1 MFFKTLSS
9 LVFAVLPDMSVS
21 HLAGLTNTDRILR
34 PQRADADRNMLGVMA
49 FLALTGL
56 AVGFYTDTTALAL
69 AVALPAWVVPALI
82 YRAAP
87 GSLASRMAIAMAL
100 MVYAALMIQQSRGLV
115 ETHFG
120 IFALLAFLLY
130 YRDWRPIVCAAGLIA
145 VHHIGFGALQ
155 YFDVAGVRLLPGQV
169 HPEIIVLH
177 AAYVVFEAGVL
188 IFMARILQREALES
202 AMVAELAAHIGDGN
216 FQHKDTQANA
226 EAFPLLHKVSQM
238 QHSLQSNLQDIIG
251 VMTAVAQGH
260 LDRRVTVEARGDL
273 AALKDNINRSIEAQQ
288 AVFQDITQVMQGVAQ
303 GDYSRRVTAD
313 AHGELDG
320 LKHNINQ
327 SMQAQQTVFQD
338 IAEVM
343 RSMSEGRL
351 QMRVTAQARGE
362 LEALKLDINRSLDAL
377 HGAMTTIHHNAHQV
391 AAASGEASNAIGQI
405 SDGARHQTD
414 AIRQVSDAVRQ
425 TLTSVAEVSTNTE
438 QASNQARQSFA
449 LVRSGMDK
457 MEAMVQVVN
466 NIAANSEKINK
477 ITEVIER
484 IANKTNLLSLNA
496 AIEAAR
502 AGEHGKGFAVVAD
515 EVGKLALN
523 SAESSQEI
531 ALLVR
536 QAVEE
541 ARSAVKAVQEVSQD
555 MNGIERGTQATDEML
570 RRIAAALEEQSAA
583 VDQINTNLTN
593 LDHIAQSNASAS
605 EEITATV
612 MELTKIAEATR
623 AEVQRFQG

>member
-1 MFFKTLSS
+1 
-9 LVFAVLPDMSVS
+9 MSVS
-21 HLAGLTNTDRILR
+21 HLAGLTHTDRILQ
-34 PQRADADRNMLGVMA
+34 PQRAGADRNMLGVMA

-56 AVGFYTDTTALAL
+56 GVGFYTDTTALAL

-130 YRDWRPIVCAAGLIA
+130 YRDWRPIVCAAALIA

-155 YFDVAGVRLLPGQV
+155 YFDMAGVRLLPGRV

-202 AMVAELAAHIGDGN
+202 AMVAELAAQIGDGN
-216 FQHKDTQANA
+216 FQQKGTQANGQ
-226 EAFPLLHKVSQM
+226 AFPLLHKVSQM

-288 AVFQDITQVMQGVAQ
+288 SVFQDITRVMQGVAQ

-362 LEALKLDINRSLDAL
+362 LEALKQDINQSLDAL
-377 HGAMTTIHHNAHQV
+377 HGAMTTIHHNARQV

-414 AIRQVSDAVRQ
+414 AIRQVSVAVRQ

-438 QASNQARQSFA
+438 QASQQARQSFA

-477 ITEVIER
+477 ITEVIES

-555 MNGIERGTQATDEML
+555 MNGIEQGTQATDEML